1 MQIYTV
7 PVQEE
12 LCSQNKVILD
22 KLQNGLGFVP
32 NLYSYFGHS
41 ESALSNYLAF
51 QQGHSKGVFS
61 SRERE
66 AVYLAIAEVNEC
78 RYSLSIHSYL
88 GKLNGFSDEEVIKI
102 RLGKATDSKINAITK
117 LATEI
122 QETHGKP
129 SEEALHNFFIHG
141 YGQGALVD
149 LVSLVADEIFANYI
163 HNITQIPIDFPL
175 APELQETVTLH

>member
-1 MQIYTV
+1 MQINAV
-7 PVQEE
+7 PTREE
-12 LCSQNKVILD
+12 LSPQSKVILD

-51 QQGHSKGVFS
+51 QQGQSKGVFS

-78 RYSLSIHSYL
+78 RYSLSLHSYL
-88 GKLNGFSDEEVIKI
+88 GKLNGFSDEEVINI
-102 RLGKATDSKINAITK
+102 RLGKATDSKINAIIK
-117 LATEI
+117 LATEV
-122 QETHGKP
+122 QETHGRP
-129 SEEALHNFFIHG
+129 SEKALHNFFIQG

-149 LVSLVADEIFANYI
+149 LVSLVADEIFSNYI
-163 HNITQIPIDFPL
+163 HNISQIPIDFPL
-175 APELQETVTLH
+175 VPELQETVTLH